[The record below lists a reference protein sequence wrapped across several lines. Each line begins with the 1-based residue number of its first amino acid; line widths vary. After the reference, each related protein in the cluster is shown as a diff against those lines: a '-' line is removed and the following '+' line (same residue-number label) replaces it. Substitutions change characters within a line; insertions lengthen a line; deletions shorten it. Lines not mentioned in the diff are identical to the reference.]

1 MPVEPFSREEMVV
14 VLGLRAAGMTIDQ
27 IANELDRSY
36 FAVRRRLQRSKAQA
50 QENAEGNGSSLN
62 HHAAPCGMTSTY
74 KDDTE

>member
-50 QENAEGNGSSLN
+50 QEAEGNGSSLN
-62 HHAAPCGMTSTY
+62 HHATPYRMTSTY